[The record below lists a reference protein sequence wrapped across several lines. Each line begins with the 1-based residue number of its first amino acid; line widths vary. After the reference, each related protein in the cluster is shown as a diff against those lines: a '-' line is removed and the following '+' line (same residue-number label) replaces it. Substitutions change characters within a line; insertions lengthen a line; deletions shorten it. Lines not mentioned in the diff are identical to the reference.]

1 MLSPWQH
8 STRTTWDYVVE
19 CNKTNMA
26 IQQYPPYNHPVTPL
40 VTLWV
45 TTSVHL
51 GEPSHTQTAQLMHK
65 NYTSTL
71 LNVVPTELT
80 HHMVEWNAKPMLD
93 WSAKQTV
100 SHVIVMWWSC
110 EIYYQCSPKAFSVI
124 SYNSYIIFYPLL
136 VSISIKMAHHCR
148 VSLSK

>member
-1 MLSPWQH
+1 
-8 STRTTWDYVVE
+8 
-19 CNKTNMA
+19 MA

-80 HHMVEWNAKPMLD
+80 HHMLSEMQNQCWTEVKCKASCESCD
-93 WSAKQTV
+93 
-100 SHVIVMWWSC
+100 SHVMVM
-110 EIYYQCSPKAFSVI
+110 
-124 SYNSYIIFYPLL
+124 
-136 VSISIKMAHHCR
+136 
-148 VSLSK
+148 